1 LLEIVDDEA
10 QTIKYIFDLYVNEE
24 KSLSEI
30 ARSLTAKQI
39 LQNIEKIDVQTHK
52 LENPN

>member
-1 LLEIVDDEA
+1 MLEIVDDEA

-30 ARSLTAKQI
+30 ARLLTAKKI
-39 LQNIEKIDVQTHK
+39 LPKFDK
-52 LENPN
+52 D